1 MSETTENN
9 RPSIL
14 VSDKYAENVCAAL
27 ALALAELRSQFE
39 LVKAQVFAA
48 SASGDGVDKWEKY
61 LGISN
66 RSTFGFAGALLE
78 YLRAE
83 NRFTRSA
90 VEAVIESVIVHKP
103 YTLAEGVNTVSIT
116 FNSQTTDEELALISE
131 KLKRIK
137 PAHLTLNLSIDT
149 STGVFFA
156 IEDGDVVVVIPDSY
170 SGSFDP
176 DCLNGIEFSLSDA
189 GELCITEPDSYR
201 GPVFSISGSDLEV
214 TFNE

>member
-1 MSETTENN
+1 MSETAENN

-14 VSDKYAENVCAAL
+14 VSDKYAENVCTAL
-27 ALALAELRSQFE
+27 ASAVAKLRSQFE

-48 SASGDGVDKWEKY
+48 SASGDGINKWEKY

-66 RSTFGFAGALLE
+66 RSTFGFAGAVLE
-78 YLRAE
+78 HLRAE
-83 NRFTRSA
+83 NGFTRSA
-90 VEAVIESVIVHKP
+90 VEAVIKSVIGSKP

-156 IEDGDVVVVIPDSY
+156 IEDGDVVVIIPDSY

-189 GELCITEPDSYR
+189 GELCITEPDGYR
-201 GPVFSISGSDLEV
+201 GPVFSISESDLEV
-214 TFNE
+214 TFDE

>member
-1 MSETTENN
+1 M
-9 RPSIL
+9 
-14 VSDKYAENVCAAL
+14 
-27 ALALAELRSQFE
+27 
-39 LVKAQVFAA
+39 
-48 SASGDGVDKWEKY
+48 
-61 LGISN
+61 
-66 RSTFGFAGALLE
+66 
-78 YLRAE
+78 
-83 NRFTRSA
+83 
-90 VEAVIESVIVHKP
+90 
-103 YTLAEGVNTVSIT
+103 NTVSIT

-137 PAHLTLNLSIDT
+137 PAHLTPNLSIDT

-189 GELCITEPDSYR
+189 GELCITEPDGYR
-201 GPVFSISGSDLEV
+201 GPVFSISESDLEV

>member
-137 PAHLTLNLSIDT
+137 PAHLTLNLSIDM
-149 STGVFFA
+149 STG
-156 IEDGDVVVVIPDSY
+156 G
-170 SGSFDP
+170 
-176 DCLNGIEFSLSDA
+176 
-189 GELCITEPDSYR
+189 
-201 GPVFSISGSDLEV
+201 
-214 TFNE
+214 